1 MDAVKICTPIS
12 SLKGENKTE
21 SVHAI
26 VITSERHCERQGAFE
41 RPSSLRSG
49 KSQGGTRVEQSAAK
63 GKGAR
68 CTFFLPPTEEKV
80 QGSWE
85 WHMQQADLKKMK
97 PEELKRC
104 IQRRQKHERDGD
116 SQLRFMKMHFS
127 AGNFQAALAANE
139 QCVEEYT
146 EAFERSPERLEGMMK
161 TLKRWS
167 ILIHEARVKELK

>member
-1 MDAVKICTPIS
+1 MDAVNICRPIS
-12 SLKGENKTE
+12 LQEDENKTE

-26 VITSERHCERQGAFE
+26 VITSERHCERQEAFE

-63 GKGAR
+63 GKGGR
-68 CTFFLPPTEEKV
+68 CTFFLPPEEKV

-85 WHMQQADLKKMK
+85 WHVQQADLKK
-97 PEELKRC
+97 LKSEDLKEC

-116 SQLRFMKMHFS
+116 AQLRFMKLHFS
-127 AGNFQAALAANE
+127 AGNFEGALAANE
-139 QCVEEYT
+139 KCVEEYS

-167 ILIHEARVKELK
+167 IMIDEARVKGLK

>member
-1 MDAVKICTPIS
+1 MDAVNICTPIS
-12 SLKGENKTE
+12 SFKDENKE

-26 VITSERHCERQGAFE
+26 VITSERHGERQGAFE
-41 RPSSLRSG
+41 RPRSSLRSG

-85 WHMQQADLKKMK
+85 WHMQQADLKK
-97 PEELKRC
+97 LKSEDLKGC

-116 SQLRFMKMHFS
+116 TQLRFMKLHFS
-127 AGNFQAALAANE
+127 AGNFEGALAANE

-146 EAFERSPERLEGMMK
+146 EAFEMSPERLERMMK
-161 TLKRWS
+161 DLKRWS

>member
-1 MDAVKICTPIS
+1 MDAVNICRPIS
-12 SLKGENKTE
+12 LQEDENKTE

-26 VITSERHCERQGAFE
+26 VITSDRHCERQGAFE
-41 RPSSLRSG
+41 RPSSLRFG

-68 CTFFLPPTEEKV
+68 CTFFLPPEEKV

-85 WHMQQADLKKMK
+85 WHVQQADLKK
-97 PEELKRC
+97 LKSEDLKGC
-104 IQRRQKHERDGD
+104 IQRQKKHERDGD
-116 SQLRFMKMHFS
+116 AQLRFMKLHFS
-127 AGNFQAALAANE
+127 AGNFEGALAANE

>member
-1 MDAVKICTPIS
+1 MDAVNICRPIS
-12 SLKGENKTE
+12 LQEDENKTE

-26 VITSERHCERQGAFE
+26 VITSERHCERQEAFE

-68 CTFFLPPTEEKV
+68 CTFLLPPTEEKV
-80 QGSWE
+80 ECSWE
-85 WHMQQADLKKMK
+85 WHMQQADLKK
-97 PEELKRC
+97 LKSEDLKGC

-116 SQLRFMKMHFS
+116 AQLRFMKMHFS

-146 EAFERSPERLEGMMK
+146 EAFERSPERLERMMK
-161 TLKRWS
+161 DLKRWS
-167 ILIHEARVKELK
+167 ILIHEARVKELT